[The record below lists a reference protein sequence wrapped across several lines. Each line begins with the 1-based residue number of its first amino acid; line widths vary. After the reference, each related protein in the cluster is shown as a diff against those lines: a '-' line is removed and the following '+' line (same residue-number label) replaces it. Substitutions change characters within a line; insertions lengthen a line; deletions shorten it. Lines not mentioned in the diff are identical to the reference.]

1 MEPSP
6 MQCVSFIKP
15 RSESKD
21 ESFHSNIYILLKR
34 FFLNLYRP
42 ERVIHHGGTI
52 LDKGVNESERNDNLI
67 FISIHRFDRFN
78 SNNRTYYFV
87 LIHKLR
93 VKKWDTNINETKYYI
108 KNQYTWCP
116 VEYPHPVLNYCGS
129 IRLKPSK
136 VIINNIHILKLIC
149 IMLYK
154 PWSIATC
161 AQLLICRLIAS
172 SSGCCKYDL
181 QMF

>member
-21 ESFHSNIYILLKR
+21 ESFHSNIYFTKA
-34 FFLNLYRP
+34 FFFFKTLQTRAI
-42 ERVIHHGGTI
+42 VIHHGGTI

-67 FISIHRFDRFN
+67 FISIHRFDRIN

-93 VKKWDTNINETKYYI
+93 VKKWDTNINGTKYYI
-108 KNQYTWCP
+108 QNQY
-116 VEYPHPVLNYCGS
+116 
-129 IRLKPSK
+129 
-136 VIINNIHILKLIC
+136 
-149 IMLYK
+149 MM
-154 PWSIATC
+154 
-161 AQLLICRLIAS
+161 
-172 SSGCCKYDL
+172 SG
-181 QMF
+181 